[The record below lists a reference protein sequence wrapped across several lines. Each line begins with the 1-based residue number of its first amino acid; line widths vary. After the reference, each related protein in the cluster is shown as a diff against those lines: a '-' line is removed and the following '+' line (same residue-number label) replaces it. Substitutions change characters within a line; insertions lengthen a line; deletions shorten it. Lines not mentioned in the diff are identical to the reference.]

1 MSEATGLPRGAGF
14 TGYQKKLFVFLSV
27 ACFFEGYDFIAL
39 TQILPNLRLDMGLS
53 EATAGMMLTIINLGT
68 VVAYLLIRL
77 ADKIGRKTVMTMTI
91 LGFTMFTFLTGFT
104 TEKYTFTICQ
114 LLARVFLIAEW
125 AISMVIAAEEFPA
138 ARRGM
143 VIGVIQAS
151 TSLGGIVCA
160 GVVPMLLHTQFGWR
174 AVYFSAVIPLVL
186 IAFARRGLRETQRFA
201 EVEVKPRPF
210 HYIMTTPY
218 RKWVLRLAVIWS
230 FTYVG
235 TATAVM
241 YWKEFAV
248 GERNM
253 TDSQVGLSITI
264 AALASMPLV
273 FYSGRLLDL
282 LGRKNGGAIIFVFG
296 TLGILGSYTLSG
308 RVELTV
314 ALAFAV
320 FGVSAMLPVL
330 NAFTTELFPTE
341 LRADAFAWSNNML
354 GRVGYILTPM
364 VVGHFAGTYG
374 YGPSVAITTAFPI
387 IALVLI
393 FAMMPETRGRELEET
408 AASSVA

>member
-1 MSEATGLPRGAGF
+1 MTVAPENQF
-14 TGYQKKLFVFLSV
+14 TSYQKKLFVFLSV

-39 TQILPNLRLDMGLS
+39 TQILPNLRADMGLS
-53 EATAGMMLTIINLGT
+53 EATAGTMLTIINLGT

-77 ADKIGRKTVMTMTI
+77 ADKIGRRTVMTMTI
-91 LGFTMFTFLTGFT
+91 LGFTLFTFLTGFT
-104 TEKYTFTICQ
+104 TDKVTFTICQ
-114 LLARVFLIAEW
+114 FLARVFLIAEW

-160 GVVPMLLHTQFGWR
+160 GLVPILLKTSWEWR
-174 AVYFSAVIPLVL
+174 AVYFSAVLPLVL
-186 IAFARRGLRETQRFA
+186 IMYARRGLRETRRFE

-210 HYIMTTPY
+210 HYIMTTPH
-218 RKWVLRLAVIWS
+218 RKWVLRLAAIWS
-230 FTYVG
+230 LTYIG
-235 TATAVM
+235 TSTAVT

-248 GERNM
+248 GERGM
-253 TDSQVGLSITI
+253 TDGEVGLSITI
-264 AALASMPLV
+264 AALCSMPLV
-273 FYSGRLLDL
+273 FYSGRLLDVM
-282 LGRKNGGAIIFVFG
+282 GRKRGGAIIFVLG
-296 TLGILGSYTLSG
+296 TLGILGSYTLYG

-314 ALAFAV
+314 ALVFGV
-320 FGVSAMLPVL
+320 FGVSAMMPVL

-354 GRVGYILTPM
+354 GRIGYIITPM

-374 YGPSVAITTAFPI
+374 YGPSVAVTTAFPSL
-387 IALVLI
+387 ALLLI
-393 FAMMPETRGRELEET
+393 FILMPETRGRELEET
-408 AASSVA
+408 AAVG